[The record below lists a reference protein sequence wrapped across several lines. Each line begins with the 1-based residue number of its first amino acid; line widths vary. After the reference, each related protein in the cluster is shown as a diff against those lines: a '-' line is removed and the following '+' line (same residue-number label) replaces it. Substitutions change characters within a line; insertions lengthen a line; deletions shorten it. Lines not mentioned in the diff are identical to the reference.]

1 MICRTCGA
9 ARTALREPIETG
21 YRLQRL
27 VLVARISK
35 APQTMAPDDI
45 PVEHPASETQRK
57 PMGQLYIARR
67 SIGPESEV
75 RGGPET
81 PDSAVDAGRRQPAD
95 ESRKNNPMRTA
106 ARDPARNDGKH
117 SVAGAAAPSDPPKPP
132 GVPPEVPEPDKPT
145 PIEEPPRPIPVPPDN
160 PPPPIVAASRRASGR
175 SSP

>member
-27 VLVARISK
+27 VSVAQISK

-57 PMGQLYIARR
+57 PMGQLYVAHP

-81 PDSAVDAGRRQPAD
+81 ADGGVDAGRRQPAD
-95 ESRKNNPMRTA
+95 ESQENNPVRGA
-106 ARDPARNDGKH
+106 ACDPARNDGKH
-117 SVAGAAAPSDPPKPP
+117 SVACGAGPSDPPKPP
-132 GVPPEVPEPDKPT
+132 GMPPEVPEPDKPT
-145 PIEEPPRPIPVPPDN
+145 PIEEPPHPIPVPPND
-160 PPPPIVAASRRASGR
+160 PPPPIVAASRRASRR